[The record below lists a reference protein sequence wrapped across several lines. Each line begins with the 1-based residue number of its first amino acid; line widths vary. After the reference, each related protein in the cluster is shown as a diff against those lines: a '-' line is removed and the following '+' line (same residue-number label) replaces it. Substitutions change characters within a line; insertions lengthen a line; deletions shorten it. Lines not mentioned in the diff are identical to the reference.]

1 MTAPAPGATGGTGQ
15 EMVQVALL
23 LGGPSPERGIS
34 LNSARSVAD
43 HLEGDGVRIHPIIYF
58 DTGKRPYG
66 ISRKMLYSN
75 TPGDFDFKLSRIAKP
90 LSDDELADT
99 LRTADIA
106 FPAMHGELGED
117 GELQAL
123 LEQIGV
129 PYVGSAPDRC
139 KVAYDK
145 FLAHEALRSAGLQTV
160 PSVLISADNP
170 SGEGTDADRDRV
182 ARSPAVVLKP
192 AAGGS
197 SIGVQV
203 IRGSL
208 AERSAATAEA
218 SRRHGR
224 VVVQPFMDGTELT
237 TVVVQGPDGPVA
249 LPPVEVELRR
259 ASADGILSFRHK
271 YLASDDTRYHCPP
284 RQPGEVVSAIRATAE
299 AAFEAL
305 GLRDF
310 ARIDCW
316 LDRAGQ
322 VVISDINPISGMEQN
337 SFLFIQAAEVGMTHA
352 DVLRLVLSR
361 ACERV
366 GVRPPVDTWRS
377 ADARPGRKRIPVLFG
392 GQTAERHVSVLSGTN
407 VWLKLLRSQRFE
419 SQAHFLED
427 ETTVWQL
434 PYGTALRHSAEQI
447 AEACR
452 SAQAQS
458 GKAREVVEA
467 IAARLGLEPWQR
479 TAGSSVPRRLSLDEF
494 LEGVDF
500 VFLALHGGSGEDG
513 TLQRELDA
521 RGVAYNGSGPEA
533 SELCMDKYAT
543 GQVLAG
549 YEAEGIRTAKKLRVD
564 WSDPR
569 LADETALWEEAQR
582 VCGTSTLVVKPLADG
597 CSAGVV
603 PLRSAD
609 ELGVYLEALRASA
622 SRIEP
627 GRFGLLDREQ
637 IVELPLSPSALLFE
651 ELIEID
657 DVTIVDQPT
666 DGASGS
672 LQPAEPGVD
681 EASPRATRSGSQ
693 DPDPEPARLRWG
705 AERNTGWIEVTVGVL
720 GTAGRMRALSPSLTI
735 AKKGVLSVEEKFM
748 GGTGVNITPPPTPP
762 LGQVRPEA
770 VTRTQELASRTAN
783 LLGIRGYARIDA
795 FMHRDRGDIIVIEA
809 NSLPGLTASTVLY
822 HQALEEPEPVYP
834 RALLERIIDLSL
846 TAA

>member
-1 MTAPAPGATGGTGQ
+1 MSRARVGTGGTGQ
-15 EMVQVALL
+15 DMLQVALL

-43 HLEGDGVRIHPIIYF
+43 HLEGDGVCIDPIIYF
-58 DTGKRPYG
+58 DTQKRPYS

-90 LSDDELADT
+90 LSDDELADM

-117 GELQAL
+117 GELQSL
-123 LEQIGV
+123 VEQIGV
-129 PYVGSAPDRC
+129 PYVGSAPGRC
-139 KVAYDK
+139 TVAYDK

-160 PSVLISADNP
+160 PSILVSPDSP
-170 SGEGTDADRDRV
+170 SGEGSDADRDLV
-182 ARSPAVVLKP
+182 GQSPVVVVKP

-203 IRGSL
+203 IRG
-208 AERSAATAEA
+208 AADERSAAVAEA
-218 SRRHGR
+218 ARRHGR
-224 VVVQPFMDGTELT
+224 AVVQPFMDGTELT
-237 TVVVQGPDGPVA
+237 TVVIDGPDGPVA

-259 ASADGILSFRHK
+259 ASEDGILTFRHK

-284 RQPGEVVSAIRATAE
+284 RQPDQVVSAIRATAE

-316 LDRAGQ
+316 LDPAGR
-322 VVISDINPISGMEQN
+322 VVISDVNPISGMEQN

-352 DVLRLVLSR
+352 DALRLVLSR

-366 GVRPPVDTWRS
+366 GIRAPVDSWRS

-419 SQAHFLED
+419 SHAYFLED
-427 ETTVWQL
+427 ETTVWRL

-452 SAQAQS
+452 ASSARTADDGERRS
-458 GKAREVVEA
+458 SVAEE
-467 IAARLGLEPWQR
+467 IATRLALEPWQR
-479 TAGSSVPRRLSLDEF
+479 TAGSSLPRRLSLDEF

-533 SELCMDKYAT
+533 SQLCMDKYAT

-549 YEAEGIRTAKKLRVD
+549 QEPEGIRTARKMKIEM
-564 WSDPR
+564 SDPR
-569 LADETALWEEAQR
+569 LRDEVTLWDEAR
-582 VCGTSTLVVKPLADG
+582 KHCGTSTLVVKPLADG

-603 PLRSAD
+603 PLGSAA
-609 ELGVYLEALRASA
+609 ELGIYLHALSEGA
-622 SRIEP
+622 SRVER
-627 GRFGLLDREQ
+627 GHFGLLDREQ
-637 IVELPLSPSALLFE
+637 VVELPMAPSALLFE
-651 ELIEID
+651 ELIETD
-657 DVTIVDQPT
+657 DVTIVDQP
-666 DGASGS
+666 S
-672 LQPAEPGVD
+672 AERIGVETPD
-681 EASPRATRSGSQ
+681 FRATPQ
-693 DPDPEPARLRWG
+693 DGEPEPARLRWG
-705 AERNTGWIEVTVGVL
+705 AERDTGWIEVTVAVL
-720 GTAGRMRALSPSLTI
+720 GTAGKMRALSPSLTI

-748 GGTGVNITPPPTPP
+748 GGTGVNITPPPPSP
-762 LGQVRPEA
+762 LGRVRPEA
-770 VTRTQELASRTAN
+770 VVRVQRLVSHTAN

-795 FMHRDRGDIIVIEA
+795 FMNRDSGEIIVIEA

-822 HQALEEPEPVYP
+822 HQGLEEAEPLYP
-834 RALLERIIDLSL
+834 RALLEQIIDLGL
-846 TAA
+846 GETEH